1 MALISKPFGGYKNIL
16 EIDDIHFE
24 DAFLS
29 KNMKEYLK
37 VSKREEDLSLA
48 FNMVASKVG
57 MKDTR
62 WARVTIIMFFIWTMC
77 TSIVCFQKADFLN
90 VSYFSFCLI
99 FDVLNYSLQLVLWD
113 CFCSLTLNK

>member
-1 MALISKPFGGYKNIL
+1 MLISKPFGGYKNIL

-29 KNMKEYLK
+29 KDMKSYLK
-37 VSKREEDLSLA
+37 VSKREEDMSLA

-62 WARVTIIMFFIWTMC
+62 WARVTIIMFGIWTMC

-90 VSYFSFCLI
+90 VSYFSI
-99 FDVLNYSLQLVLWD
+99 FV
-113 CFCSLTLNK
+113 